1 MHNSLLLCTKKLL
14 PQRRGLCILTFSTT
28 TYIEQT
34 LDRICR
40 LSRHLG
46 HREATPAKGALT
58 TRGHHGSQC
67 LFDPQSQGGFTAAGI
82 QPRILDCTRGQVPL
96 DFSWRLAMS
105 PTTLTFFKSVGQL
118 WDFPGGQV
126 VKTLG
131 FQCRGRGF
139 DPWLGNQD
147 LICHTVLP
155 PQKSVGHLFCT
166 MSLPLALSNIYC

>member
-1 MHNSLLLCTKKLL
+1 
-14 PQRRGLCILTFSTT
+14 
-28 TYIEQT
+28 
-34 LDRICR
+34 
-40 LSRHLG
+40 
-46 HREATPAKGALT
+46 
-58 TRGHHGSQC
+58 
-67 LFDPQSQGGFTAAGI
+67 
-82 QPRILDCTRGQVPL
+82 
-96 DFSWRLAMS
+96 MS

-166 MSLPLALSNIYC
+166 ISLPLALSNIYC